1 MPPSRNSITGNPL
14 NRLTIGKTLIWVG
27 GLLIL
32 IISTWTSYDSLSVGP
47 ETPWAVSPEWQA
59 NIAISC
65 GLALIVGTLYIK
77 ENRPKIRLKGFA
89 IILVSLAV
97 VFAATHYVVMI
108 GIPFALAGGVIV
120 ISSSRNPVCHEAKK
134 ANG

>member
-1 MPPSRNSITGNPL
+1 L
-14 NRLTIGKTLIWVG
+14 NRLTIAKTLIWVG

-32 IISTWTSYDSLSVGP
+32 IISTWTSYDSLLVGL
-47 ETPWAVSPEWQA
+47 ETPWAVSPVWQA
-59 NIAISC
+59 TMANAC
-65 GLALIVGTLYIK
+65 GLALIVGTFYIK

-108 GIPFALAGGVIV
+108 GIPFALVGGVIV
-120 ISSSRNPVCHEAKK
+120 MGSSRNPVCHEAEK
-134 ANG
+134 AK